1 MSDLTD
7 VRTVSPLQRVLRQR
21 NFRLLW
27 IGEGI
32 SLLGDQFYMIALPWL
47 VLKMTGDALAVGGVL
62 AVAAIPRALFM
73 LIGGAFT
80 DRFSPRTVML
90 GSNLLRMIVVTLLT
104 GLVIAGSIH
113 LWMLYVLTL
122 IFGVVDAFFFPA
134 QSSVIPQITEKENLQ
149 IGNSIVQGTAQLS
162 RFAGPVLA
170 GSLIALLGGRNTA
183 PVNGAGFTPD
193 LMGIG
198 FALGFDALT
207 FFVSVMTL
215 WRMRIVKSSGD
226 FRNTP
231 QKESVWSAIR
241 LGLSSV
247 WTDVE
252 LRTFFLVTMAINVLV
267 NGPILV
273 GIPVLADNRFP
284 EGAAA
289 FGILMSAYGGGNL
302 LGTVLAGVLPKP
314 MTKPMGSLLLV
325 IISVLGVGVAL
336 LGLTSSISFAVVIG
350 LAMGMANGYVTIL
363 FITWLQSR
371 TPLSMLGR
379 LMSLLMF
386 AAIGL
391 NPISMS
397 LSGFFMQLD
406 PTATFVG
413 AGALMTVIV
422 LLAALNPEVR
432 KMKMRV
438 TEAG

>member
-1 MSDLTD
+1 MSELMNE
-7 VRTVSPLQRVLRQR
+7 RNVSPLQRVLRQR

-80 DRFSPRTVML
+80 DRFSPRMVML
-90 GSNLLRMIVVTLLT
+90 GSNLFRMIIVTLLT
-104 GLVIAGSIH
+104 ALVIAGSIH

-134 QSSVIPQITEKENLQ
+134 QSSVIPQIVDKENLQ
-149 IGNSIVQGTAQLS
+149 VGNSIIQGTAQLS
-162 RFAGPVLA
+162 RFAGPILA
-170 GSLIALLGGRNTA
+170 GSLIALLGGRSVA
-183 PVNGAGFTPD
+183 PATEAVYTPD

-207 FFVSVMTL
+207 FFISVMTL

-226 FRNTP
+226 FRNTH

-241 LGLSSV
+241 VGLFGV
-247 WTDVE
+247 WNDIE
-252 LRTFFLVTMAINVLV
+252 LRTFFLVTMAINVLI

-273 GIPVLADNRFP
+273 GIPVLADTRFP

-302 LGTVLAGVLPKP
+302 MGTILAGVLPTP
-314 MTKPMGSLLLV
+314 RTKSMGSRLLV
-325 IISVLGVGVAL
+325 IISVLGVGVTL
-336 LGLTSSISFAVVIG
+336 LGLTSSISLAVVIG
-350 LAMGMANGYVTIL
+350 LAMGVSNGYVTII

-371 TPLSMLGR
+371 TPLSTLGR

-386 AAIGL
+386 AVIGL

-397 LSGFFMQLD
+397 LSGFFMRLD

-413 AGALMTVIV
+413 AGVLMTVIV

-432 KMKMRV
+432 KMKMSV
-438 TEAG
+438 SEAR

>member
-1 MSDLTD
+1 MSDLTNE
-7 VRTVSPLQRVLRQR
+7 RNVSPLRRVLRLH

-27 IGEGI
+27 MGEGI

-73 LIGGAFT
+73 LIGGALT

-90 GSNLLRMIVVTLLT
+90 GSNLFRMIIVALLT
-104 GLVIAGSIH
+104 ALVIAGSIH

-134 QSSVIPQITEKENLQ
+134 QSSVIPQIVDKENLQ
-149 IGNSIVQGTAQLS
+149 IGNSIIQGTAQLS
-162 RFAGPVLA
+162 RFAGPILA
-170 GSLIALLGGRNTA
+170 GSLIALLAGRSAA
-183 PVNGAGFTPD
+183 PVTGAEYTPD
-193 LMGIG
+193 LLGIG
-198 FALGFDALT
+198 YALGFDALT

-215 WRMRIVKSSGD
+215 WRMRIVKSSGAL
-226 FRNTP
+226 RNKP

-241 LGLSSV
+241 VGLFSV
-247 WTDVE
+247 WNDVE

-273 GIPVLADNRFP
+273 GIPVLADTRFP

-302 LGTVLAGVLPKP
+302 MGTILAGVLPRP
-314 MTKPMGSLLLV
+314 TTKPMGSRLLV
-325 IISVLGVGVAL
+325 IISVLGIGVAL

-350 LAMGMANGYVTIL
+350 LSMGMANGYVTIV

-413 AGALMTVIV
+413 AGVLMTAIV

-438 TEAG
+438 SEAR

>member
-1 MSDLTD
+1 MSELTNE
-7 VRTVSPLQRVLRQR
+7 RNVSPLLRVLRQR

-80 DRFSPRTVML
+80 DRLSPRTVML
-90 GSNLLRMIVVTLLT
+90 GSNLFRLIVVTLLT
-104 GLVIAGSIH
+104 ALVIAGSIH

-134 QSSVIPQITEKENLQ
+134 QSSVIPQIVDKENLQ
-149 IGNSIVQGTAQLS
+149 IGNSIIQGTAQLS
-162 RFAGPVLA
+162 RFAGPILA
-170 GSLIALLGGRNTA
+170 GALIALLGGRSAALVT
-183 PVNGAGFTPD
+183 GAKYTPD

-198 FALGFDALT
+198 YALGFDALT
-207 FFVSVMTL
+207 FIVSVMTL
-215 WRMRIVKSSGD
+215 WRMRIVKLGGD
-226 FRNTP
+226 FRNMH

-241 LGLSSV
+241 TGLFSV
-247 WTDVE
+247 WNDVE

-273 GIPVLADNRFP
+273 GIPVLADTRFP

-302 LGTVLAGVLPKP
+302 MGTILAGVLPRP
-314 MTKPMGSLLLV
+314 MVKPMGSRLLI

-336 LGLTSSISFAVVIG
+336 LGLTSSISFAAVIG
-350 LAMGMANGYVTIL
+350 LAMGVSNGYVTIM

-371 TPLSMLGR
+371 TPLYMLGR

-413 AGALMTVIV
+413 AGVLMTVVV

-438 TEAG
+438 SEAR

>member
-1 MSDLTD
+1 MSELTNERND
-7 VRTVSPLQRVLRQR
+7 SPLQRVLRQR

-80 DRFSPRTVML
+80 DRFSPRMVML
-90 GSNLLRMIVVTLLT
+90 GSNLFRMIIVALLT
-104 GLVIAGSIH
+104 VLVIAGSTN
-113 LWMLYVLTL
+113 LWTLYILTL

-134 QSSVIPQITEKENLQ
+134 QSSVIPQIVDKENLQ
-149 IGNSIVQGTAQLS
+149 IGNSIIQGTAQLS
-162 RFAGPVLA
+162 RFAGPILA
-170 GSLIALLGGRNTA
+170 GSLIALLGGRSAA
-183 PVNGAGFTPD
+183 PVTGAEYTPD

-198 FALGFDALT
+198 YALGFDALT
-207 FFVSVMTL
+207 FLVSVITL
-215 WRMRIVKSSGD
+215 WMMRILKSNGD
-226 FRNTP
+226 LGDIH

-241 LGLSSV
+241 AGLISV
-247 WTDVE
+247 WNDAG
-252 LRTFFLVTMAINVLV
+252 LRTVFFVTMAINVLV

-273 GIPVLADNRFP
+273 GIPVLADTRFP

-302 LGTVLAGVLPKP
+302 LGTILAGVLPRP
-314 MTKPMGSLLLV
+314 MTKSMGSLLLV
-325 IISVLGVGVAL
+325 IISVLGIGVAL
-336 LGLTSSISFAVVIG
+336 LGLTSSISLAGAIG
-350 LAMGMANGYVTIL
+350 LVMGIANGYVSIM

-397 LSGFFMQLD
+397 LSGFFMELD

-413 AGALMTVIV
+413 AGVLMTVIV

-432 KMKMRV
+432 KMKMSV
-438 TEAG
+438 SEAR